1 MEACAIYPGSCGEII
16 QGHVYG
22 KDMLISCPVNL
33 FAAVRVFECQKPIN
47 RLNYQ
52 KSSTL
57 LDNILKRWGYGYLNT
72 QFDID
77 VKSSIPKSKGF
88 ASSTADLCGVYI
100 CLLKLFKRQFD
111 IKEAVEEFVKIEPTD
126 SIVFRDMV
134 LFDYKGGKHYENIG
148 GYLKFYIL
156 AFEGSRVVDTLEFNK
171 RDLPPLSDISDILKL
186 VKDGIESADISKIAQ
201 ASVISIRRNLNR
213 LPYDIYNAVEKLSH
227 ATGGLGL
234 TGGHSGNVLGI
245 IYDDRERCMYTAKN
259 IDAIAGCKRYLLETL
274 LGNEYEKDYD
284 YRPG

>member
-1 MEACAIYPGSCGEII
+1 
-16 QGHVYG
+16 
-22 KDMLISCPVNL
+22 
-33 FAAVRVFECQKPIN
+33 
-47 RLNYQ
+47 
-52 KSSTL
+52 
-57 LDNILKRWGYGYLNT
+57 
-72 QFDID
+72 
-77 VKSSIPKSKGF
+77 
-88 ASSTADLCGVYI
+88 
-100 CLLKLFKRQFD
+100 
-111 IKEAVEEFVKIEPTD
+111 VEEFVKIEPTD

-201 ASVISIRRNLNR
+201 ASAISIRRNLNR

-234 TGGHSGNVLGI
+234 IGGHSGNVLGI

-274 LGNEYEKDYD
+274 LGNEYERDYD

>member
-77 VKSSIPKSKGF
+77 IKSSIPKSKGF

-245 IYDDRERCMYTAKN
+245 IYDDRERCMYAVEN
-259 IDAIAGCKRYLLETL
+259 ANAIAGCKPYLLETL